1 MTDCYKMALSLENIK
16 VSFGI
21 KQVLKGVN
29 AHFTGPGMHAIIGTN
44 GTGKSVLMKSI
55 AGILSYSGQIQL
67 TDHAKTCSRTEI
79 AYVPQT
85 ANLDSSLTAFEMILL
100 GKLRELKFRVPDEF
114 IKEVNDVMDLLKIK
128 KLEDQIF
135 GSLSGGQKQLVI
147 MAQALISKP
156 KLLLLDEPTSALD
169 LYHQLNLLS
178 IARNYCKD
186 TGALALIIMHDLSQT
201 ARFCEDIVILK
212 DGIVLESGYPQDVL
226 TQKNIREVFN
236 VDAEIGKSITGY
248 TTVLP
253 VNISN

>member
-1 MTDCYKMALSLENIK
+1 M
-16 VSFGI
+16 
-21 KQVLKGVN
+21 
-29 AHFTGPGMHAIIGTN
+29 
-44 GTGKSVLMKSI
+44 
-55 AGILSYSGQIQL
+55 
-67 TDHAKTCSRTEI
+67 
-79 AYVPQT
+79 
-85 ANLDSSLTAFEMILL
+85 
-100 GKLRELKFRVPDEF
+100 RVPDEF

-212 DGIVLESGYPQDVL
+212 DGIVLESGNPQDVL
-226 TQKNIREVFN
+226 TPKNIREVFN
-236 VDAEIGKSITGY
+236 VDAEIGKSIAGY

-253 VNISN
+253 VNISS